1 MIKVAAM
8 KCKYMLSGLF
18 LLMFLIACKK
28 DLPVPTAVVS
38 IAGKWFITKQS
49 SELFYN
55 GVQINAYTKTRFT
68 TTDFV
73 EYYGDGTG
81 YFSAYTATGPSLSE
95 FTYTITGTNLMQY
108 TSSKNQ
114 GIPETI
120 TVLTASNLSIHAV
133 SSVPDPDNSGQLDNE
148 VDDYNYTR

>member
-1 MIKVAAM
+1 MVKVVAM
-8 KCKYMLSGLF
+8 KCRYMLPGLF
-18 LLMFLIACKK
+18 LLMCLIACKK
-28 DLPVPTAVVS
+28 DLPVHTAVVS

-55 GVQINAYTKTRFT
+55 GVQINSYTDTHFT

-95 FTYTITGTNLMQY
+95 FTYTLTGTNLMQY
-108 TSSKNQ
+108 TSSKNP

-120 TVLTASNLSIHAV
+120 TVLTANNLSVHAV
-133 SSVPDPDNSGQLDNE
+133 SSIPDPNNSAQLDKE